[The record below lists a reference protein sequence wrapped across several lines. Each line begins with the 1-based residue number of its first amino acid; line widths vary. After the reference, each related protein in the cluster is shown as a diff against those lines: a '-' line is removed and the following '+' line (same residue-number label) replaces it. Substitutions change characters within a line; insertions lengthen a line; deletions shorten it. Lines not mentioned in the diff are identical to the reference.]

1 MSVSK
6 VAVKL
11 HKQTTFEGR
20 ALRPSDVI
28 DVDPSVAERWA
39 RFGIA
44 EVIQGISQT
53 AKATRDVVPAKAS
66 PSVAFEDVPHA
77 DLLRENGVE
86 DVASIP
92 RTLAAL
98 VDFDGIG
105 TAKARDILEA
115 LNDAHNPN

>member
-6 VAVKL
+6 VTVKL

-44 EVIQGISQT
+44 EVVQGISQT
-53 AKATRDVVPAKAS
+53 PKPAKVSQPQKA
-66 PSVAFEDVPHA
+66 SVAFEDVPHA

-92 RTLAAL
+92 QTLSEL